1 MRAPRLRRRGRSQGV
16 AFARDRR
23 ADGQDTEAAPGE
35 EDGQERPG
43 RKRRWWDRPSIR
55 ALELE
60 ARSASAGS
68 DRRENEASRL
78 PDTEEVH
85 LVGLVVAEA
94 YPPSTLSSLRGAL
107 EGLAATRDEKE
118 KWVGR
123 LGEGRSAAGTYGW
136 LDLGVI
142 RRSDRPGL
150 LHVHIDRELPHD
162 VEEVWLRLYF
172 PTPSLTLMVA
182 TFTLNDEAGDLSE
195 LLRHDYRGQIH
206 IDIRVPGPFGNAR
219 SHIPW
224 SRPARHSESG
234 TVGRAVDQKRLAC
247 EARIKAEEAACWKW
261 LASRF
266 SGRFSAEKLADRP
279 AVWLLLTKDASPFKD
294 HAGWLA
300 PAGLAFGPGVWR
312 PADPHGW
319 FLQLADWPR
328 DRQFTATAA
337 RRPEPAEAG
346 QGSHDTIRYLPQQF
360 AGGHSS
366 LIARW
371 AMNCLLSVYADKLA
385 QLRDDAGRRRP
396 GSRPVRQG
404 LDLDEYLIRDGL
416 DASTVVS
423 ELEAFTKDLEDF
435 RLAVPEYTE
444 YLEPFPDRARAMNLP
459 RQLVPWLRE
468 RLQGQAQQLGRDT
481 AATIGN
487 IRASAELRQAISST
501 KLQRW
506 TVGLT
511 IFAVVIAVIGVVVAI
526 ISLVVALHAV
536 GH

>member
-1 MRAPRLRRRGRSQGV
+1 MT
-16 AFARDRR
+16 
-23 ADGQDTEAAPGE
+23 DGQGTEAEPGE
-35 EDGQERPG
+35 QDGQERPG
-43 RKRRWWDRPSIR
+43 QKRRWRDRPSIR
-55 ALELE
+55 VLEQE
-60 ARSASAGS
+60 ARSAWAGS

-85 LVGLVVAEA
+85 LGGLVLAEV
-94 YPPSTLSSLRGAL
+94 YPPSTLSSLRKAL
-107 EGLAATRDEKE
+107 EDLAVTRDEKE
-118 KWVGR
+118 KWIAR

-136 LDLGVI
+136 LDLGAI
-142 RRSDRPGL
+142 RQSGRPGL
-150 LHVHIDRELPHD
+150 LHVHIDRELPHGID
-162 VEEVWLRLYF
+162 EVCPRLYF

-182 TFTLNDEAGDLSE
+182 TFTLTDQAGDLSE
-195 LLRHDYRGQIH
+195 LLRADYRGEAH
-206 IDIRVPGPFGNAR
+206 IDIRVPGPFGSAR

-247 EARIKAEEAACWKW
+247 EARIKAHEAVCWKW

-266 SGRFSAEKLADRP
+266 RGRFSAEKLADRP
-279 AVWLLLTKDASPFKD
+279 AVWLLLTKNAAPFKD
-294 HAGWLA
+294 DAGWLA

-312 PADPHGW
+312 PAESHGW

-328 DRQFTATAA
+328 DQRFTATAA
-337 RRPEPAEAG
+337 RRLEAAEARQDG
-346 QGSHDTIRYLPQQF
+346 GDTFRYLPQQF

-366 LIARW
+366 LVARW
-371 AMNCLLSVYADKLA
+371 AMNCLLSLYADKLA
-385 QLRDDAGRRRP
+385 QLRDDAGSRRP

-404 LDLDEYLIRDGL
+404 SDFDKYLIQDGL

-444 YLEPFPDRARAMNLP
+444 YRDPFPERARAMNPP

-468 RLQGQAQQLGRDT
+468 RLRDQAQQLGRDT
-481 AATIGN
+481 AAITGN
-487 IRASAELRQAISST
+487 IRASAELRQAISNT
-501 KLQRW
+501 KLQRM

-511 IFAVVIAVIGVVVAI
+511 ILAVVIAIS
-526 ISLVVALHAV
+526 SLVVALDAV
-536 GH
+536 WH